1 MQPTTI
7 IADRDFPVLKAVEE
21 LEQERERR
29 LRSVP
34 AVVVRDDSSSVAA
47 YQRLRWIREQVE
59 TLRHR
64 GGAAASGADRGELVL
79 SFSQPTLLALL
90 LGPRSDD
97 LLSHA
102 ELLVQEVM
110 QRGYVS
116 SDLAEELAAYP
127 SVRITDPLGSV
138 TMPSDQ
144 LMTAD
149 RVGELA
155 RARAVQAGLPAG
167 ALADIVLHAATPNLR
182 LETGDTRALREEAVA
197 SVEPHIR
204 IVRKGEKIIGAHEVI
219 TPEVQRTLRSYAY
232 WRGQQGLGV
241 RLWDR
246 TAPLLGDLLLALVLI
261 GAYVVYLWIYRRPL
275 LMRPVDFWLLF
286 VNLEFVLLLAAGLV
300 RGLGLPHLLVPASSI
315 AILVTLFFD
324 ARLAIA
330 SSLLAILL
338 IGVVGDG
345 GMPFVAVIGVGTLVS
360 VLMTPSLR
368 RRSHFYRVLG
378 VVSGVHLVLLAGLSL
393 ADAGQFGYFL
403 RGAIASVANPLL
415 ATAVV
420 LLLLPI
426 SESVFHRSTDLSLLE
441 LVDLNRSALQRLMLA
456 APGSYHHS
464 IMVGTLAESSA
475 HAIGANPLLA
485 RVIGYY
491 HDIGKVTKPDLFAE
505 NVQLGR
511 KSPRDRLAP
520 SMSRLILERHVRE
533 GVLIGQAER
542 LPREVLE
549 GIREHHGFGLMK
561 EAYARALA
569 LDPTT
574 PREQYCYPGPR
585 PTTRESALVLLAN
598 QVEESS
604 RVLDEP
610 SPSRIKRLI
619 HEVVQE
625 NVDNGNLDESGLTLS
640 DLAQVRNAFLTLLVA
655 AHRSRMQTKRERTDA
670 RSEPGEAA
678 RPTGGTRAG

>member
-1 MQPTTI
+1 M
-7 IADRDFPVLKAVEE
+7 LKAVEE
-21 LEQERERR
+21 VELERERR
-29 LRSVP
+29 LESVP

-59 TLRHR
+59 TLRSR
-64 GGAAASGADRGELVL
+64 GGAAASGADRSELVL
-79 SFSQPTLLALL
+79 SFSQSTLLALL
-90 LGPRSDD
+90 LGPRTDE
-97 LLSHA
+97 LLSQA

-116 SDLAEELAAYP
+116 SELAEELASYP

-138 TMPSDQ
+138 SMPSDQ

-155 RARAVQAGLPAG
+155 RSRAVQAGLPAG
-167 ALADIVLHAATPNLR
+167 ALADIVLQAATPNLR
-182 LETGDTRALREEAVA
+182 LETSDTRALREEAVA
-197 SVEPHIR
+197 SVEPHTR

-219 TPEVQRTLRSYAY
+219 TPEVQRTLRSYSY
-232 WRGQQGLGV
+232 WRGQRGLGV

-246 TAPLLGDLLLALVLI
+246 VAPVLGDLLLVVVLV
-261 GAYVVYLWIYRRPL
+261 GAYVVYLWIHRRPL
-275 LMRPVDFWLLF
+275 LMRPVDFWLLL
-286 VNLEFVLLLAAGLV
+286 VILGSVLLLAAGLV
-300 RGLGLPHLLVPASSI
+300 RGLGLPHLLVPASAI
-315 AILVTLFFD
+315 AILITLFFD
-324 ARLAIA
+324 ARIAIA
-330 SSLLAILL
+330 SSLLAIFL
-338 IGVVGDG
+338 IGLVGDG
-345 GMPFVAVIGVGTLVS
+345 GMQFVAVIGVGTVVS

-378 VVSGVHLVLLAGLSL
+378 VVSGVHLALLAGMSL
-393 ADAGQFGYFL
+393 ADAGQLGYFL
-403 RGAIASVANPLL
+403 RGAVVSVANPLL
-415 ATAVV
+415 ASAVV

-441 LVDLNRSALQRLMLA
+441 LVDLNRPALRQLMLV

-464 IMVGTLAESSA
+464 IMVGTLAESCA
-475 HAIGANPLLA
+475 HAISANPLLA

-491 HDIGKVTKPDLFAE
+491 HDIGKVAKPELFVE
-505 NVQLGR
+505 NVQMGR

-520 SMSRLILERHVRE
+520 SMSRLIMERHVRE
-533 GVLIGQAER
+533 GVQIAQAER

-561 EAYARALA
+561 DAHARALA

-574 PREQYCYPGPR
+574 PRDQYCYPGPR

-598 QVEESS
+598 QVEASS

-610 SPSRIKRLI
+610 SPSRIKRLVYD
-619 HEVVQE
+619 VVQE
-625 NVDNGNLDESGLTLS
+625 NVDNGNLDESGLSLS
-640 DLAQVRNAFLTLLVA
+640 DLAQVRAALVTLLVA
-655 AHRSRMQTKRERTDA
+655 AHRSRMQSKRDRTESRAESND
-670 RSEPGEAA
+670 RTS
-678 RPTGGTRAG
+678 RPTGGSRAV